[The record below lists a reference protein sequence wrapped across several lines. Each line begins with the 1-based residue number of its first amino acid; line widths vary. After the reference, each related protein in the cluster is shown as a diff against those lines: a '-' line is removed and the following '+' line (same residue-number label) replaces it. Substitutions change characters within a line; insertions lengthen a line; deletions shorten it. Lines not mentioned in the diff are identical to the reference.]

1 MRYITIPDDAWIETA
16 ALDGSKE
23 RVSFQ
28 KLMLHLWTLD
38 SSFSERGI
46 SGLEQAL
53 KIRTLFR
60 GKEPRDIVPIED
72 EDWRA
77 LNEVVERPRPN
88 SIPQPRLLEAIE
100 HFRAVTTAV
109 TTAPSEAP
117 DAAKPT
123 R

>member
-23 RVSFQ
+23 PISFQ
-28 KLMLHLWTLD
+28 KLVLHLWTLD

-60 GKEPRDIVPIED
+60 GKKPCDVVPIED

-77 LNEVVERPRPN
+77 LKEVIERPRPN
-88 SIPQPRLLEAIE
+88 SIPMPRLVEATE
-100 HFRAVTTAV
+100 LFRAVTNAPGE
-109 TTAPSEAP
+109 APSEAP
-117 DAAKPT
+117 NAAPT
-123 R
+123 